1 MVTTPA
7 ERTVKVI
14 AESRVV
20 IIADKR
26 KTSGD
31 RTVEVR

>member
-1 MVTTPA
+1 MSTTPA
-7 ERTVKVI
+7 ERTVRI
-14 AESRVV
+14 LAESRVV
-20 IIADKR
+20 TIADKR

>member
-1 MVTTPA
+1 MGTTAA
-7 ERTVKVI
+7 ERTVKI
-14 AESRVV
+14 LAESRTV

-26 KTSGD
+26 KSSGD

>member
-1 MVTTPA
+1 MSTTTA
-7 ERTVKVI
+7 ERTVRILV
-14 AESRVV
+14 ESRVV